1 VTRPKKVRMTSLKI
15 LTKASVLVYKNFK
28 YTSSAQKSHKELTLI
43 HENSKTPQICGL
55 PPFAKHRGRPIAG
68 PGPAHSRRRFI
79 ARFGDRL
86 DHGRIPGHRRGRG
99 SSQRQQ
105 VTVQSGIWL
114 ERYRRP
120 GALGAHGHFPHR
132 LHFEIV
138 HRDRY
143 SATGGGRKTFA
154 G

>member
-1 VTRPKKVRMTSLKI
+1 LSCATPFPYTTLFRSCPPSCPPAFRSVMQDGFGVTVTRPKKVRMTSLKI

-86 DHGRIPGHRRGRG
+86 DHGRIPGHRRGCG
-99 SSQRQQ
+99 GSQRQPA
-105 VTVQSGIWL
+105 TV
-114 ERYRRP
+114 
-120 GALGAHGHFPHR
+120 
-132 LHFEIV
+132 
-138 HRDRY
+138 
-143 SATGGGRKTFA
+143 
-154 G
+154 